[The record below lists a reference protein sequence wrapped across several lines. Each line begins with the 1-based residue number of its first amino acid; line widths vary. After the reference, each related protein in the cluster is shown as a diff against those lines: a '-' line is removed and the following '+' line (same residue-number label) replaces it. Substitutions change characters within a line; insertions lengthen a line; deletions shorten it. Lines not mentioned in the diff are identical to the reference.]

1 MHSSSAAM
9 TTRRYKFLGLL
20 TALYITFQLISDVT
34 AGKIISFFGFPVSVT
49 VVYFPVTYI
58 LSDVLTEVYGYAKAR
73 SVIWIVLLC
82 SILAGVF
89 YQLVVVLPPASFFT
103 ANESYVQIFGQVPR
117 ILIGGWIAVFA
128 GEISNS
134 YVLAKLKILCNG
146 RWLWVRTIS
155 STIIGQFANT
165 LAFYAIALSGVL
177 PLNVLLEAVTTGW
190 LIKTAV
196 EAIFTPITYLVIGY
210 LKRVENEDYYDR
222 DTNFNPM
229 IIERVE

>member
-1 MHSSSAAM
+1 MNSSSAITA
-9 TTRRYKFLGLL
+9 TRRYKYLGLL

-58 LSDVLTEVYGYAKAR
+58 ITEVYGYAKAR
-73 SVIWIVLLC
+73 SVLWVVLLC

-89 YQLVVVLPPASFFT
+89 YQLVVILPPASFFT
-103 ANESYVQIFGQVPR
+103 QNESYVQIFGQVPR

-155 STIIGQFANT
+155 STIVGQFVNT
-165 LAFYAIALSGVL
+165 FAFYAIALSGVL
-177 PLNVLLEAVTTGW
+177 PLNVLLEAVITGW

-196 EAIFTPITYLVIGY
+196 EVIFTPVTYIVVGY

-222 DTNFNPM
+222 DTDFNPI

>member
-1 MHSSSAAM
+1 M
-9 TTRRYKFLGLL
+9 
-20 TALYITFQLISDVT
+20 
-34 AGKIISFFGFPVSVT
+34 
-49 VVYFPVTYI
+49 
-58 LSDVLTEVYGYAKAR
+58 
-73 SVIWIVLLC
+73 
-82 SILAGVF
+82 
-89 YQLVVVLPPASFFT
+89 
-103 ANESYVQIFGQVPR
+103 PR

-134 YVLAKLKILCNG
+134 YVLAKLKIICNG

-155 STIIGQFANT
+155 STIVGQFFNT

-177 PLNVLLEAVTTGW
+177 PLNVLLEAVITGW
-190 LIKTAV
+190 LIKTVV
-196 EAIFTPITYLVIGY
+196 EVIFTPVTYLVVGY

>member
-1 MHSSSAAM
+1 MTAM
-9 TTRRYKFLGLL
+9 TRKYKYLGLI

-34 AGKIISFFGFPVSVT
+34 AGKIIDFFGFPVSVT
-49 VVYFPVTYI
+49 VIYFPVTYI
-58 LSDVLTEVYGYAKAR
+58 LSDVLTEVYGYARAR
-73 SVIWIVLLC
+73 SVIWTVLLC
-82 SILAGVF
+82 SVLAGVF
-89 YQLVVVLPPASFFT
+89 YQLVVFLPPAGFFSQ
-103 ANESYVQIFGQVPR
+103 NESYVQVFGQVPR

-134 YVLAKLKILCNG
+134 YVLAKMKILCNG
-146 RWLWVRTIS
+146 RMLWLRTIS
-155 STIIGQFANT
+155 STIVGQFVNT

-177 PLNVLLEAVTTGW
+177 PANVLFQAIITGW

-196 EAIFTPITYLVIGY
+196 EALATPLTYAVVGY

-222 DTNFNPM
+222 GTNFNPL

>member
-1 MHSSSAAM
+1 MNSAVDSS
-9 TTRRYKFLGLL
+9 TRKYKYLGLL

-58 LSDVLTEVYGYAKAR
+58 LSDALTEVYGYAKAR
-73 SVIWIVLLC
+73 SVIWTVLLC
-82 SILAGVF
+82 SVLAGVF

-117 ILIGGWIAVFA
+117 ILVGGWIAVFA

-134 YVLAKLKILCNG
+134 YILAKLKILCKG

-155 STIIGQFANT
+155 STVVGQLVNT
-165 LAFYAIALSGVL
+165 FAFYAIALSGVL
-177 PLNVLLEAVTTGW
+177 PFDVLVESVVTGW

-196 EAIFTPITYLVIGY
+196 EVIFTPLTYLVVGY
-210 LKRVENEDYYDR
+210 LKRVESEDYFDVN
-222 DTNFNPM
+222 TNFNPL